1 MMRQQVIYIQ
11 FLCVTLQVGG
21 GFGQTICLVDVNGD
35 GIDEILVAAP
45 NWFYDDISRN
55 QVIHDVGK
63 VYVYYGNIDSS
74 KVWKI
79 TNILK
84 YIFFLQLIVSYPI
97 NYLIK
102 HIKRFWISKHS
113 EQCRNSV
120 DHIFDPVSSKICRI
134 WLYI

>member
-1 MMRQQVIYIQ
+1 MMRQQVIYRQ
-11 FLCVTLQVGG
+11 FLCVTFQVGG

-35 GIDEILVAAP
+35 GNDEILVAAP

-63 VYVYYGNIDSS
+63 VYVYYGNSDSS

-84 YIFFLQLIVSYPI
+84 YIFFSVVSCIVRHKLSHK
-97 NYLIK
+97 N
-102 HIKRFWISKHS
+102 IKRFWISKHS
-113 EQCRNSV
+113 ELCRNSV
-120 DHIFDPVSSKICRI
+120 DHIFDQVSSKICRI

>member
-84 YIFFLQLIVSYPI
+84 YIFFLQ
-97 NYLIK
+97 
-102 HIKRFWISKHS
+102 
-113 EQCRNSV
+113 
-120 DHIFDPVSSKICRI
+120 
-134 WLYI
+134 

>member
-1 MMRQQVIYIQ
+1 M
-11 FLCVTLQVGG
+11 GG

-74 KVWKI
+74 QVWKI
-79 TNILK
+79 THILK
-84 YIFFLQLIVSYPI
+84 YIFFL
-97 NYLIK
+97 
-102 HIKRFWISKHS
+102 
-113 EQCRNSV
+113 
-120 DHIFDPVSSKICRI
+120 
-134 WLYI
+134 

>member
-1 MMRQQVIYIQ
+1 M
-11 FLCVTLQVGG
+11 GG

-35 GIDEILVAAP
+35 GNDEIVVAAP

-63 VYVYYGNIDSS
+63 VYVYYGNSDSS

-84 YIFFLQLIVSYPI
+84 YIFFSVVICIVRHKLSHKKYKTFLDFQTLGI
-97 NYLIK
+97 VLEL
-102 HIKRFWISKHS
+102 R
-113 EQCRNSV
+113 
-120 DHIFDPVSSKICRI
+120 
-134 WLYI
+134 